1 MTTYAVTATR
11 DTGWWS
17 LVAVVGAREV
27 ASQCR
32 RLEQADA
39 MIREAIALVLDVDED
54 TFDVD
59 ITPCMPAA
67 ENLQAAATQVKQLR
81 QEVDRLADQVT
92 HDTAQIVVQLRTQ
105 TDLTV
110 RDIAWLVGITDSRVS
125 QLTATLDQTSAT

>member
-1 MTTYAVTATR
+1 MTTYPVTATR
-11 DTGWWS
+11 HARWWS
-17 LVAVVGAREV
+17 LVAVVGDREV

-59 ITPCMPAA
+59 ITARLPAA
-67 ENLQAAATQVKQLR
+67 ADLEAAATQVKQR
-81 QEVDRLADQVT
+81 REEVDREADLVT
-92 HDTAQIVVQLRTQ
+92 RDTAEIVAQLRTE

-125 QLTATLDQTSAT
+125 QLTSTLETT